1 MTIFITYMDIF
12 HIGIFILCNSLRT
25 STTVTMRIGW
35 SQVVSSTTL
44 GVSTIP
50 TGVNSP
56 YLNYG
61 NNNHNVA
68 CRVESGGNVYGW
80 IIGES
85 YG

>member
-1 MTIFITYMDIF
+1 MII
-12 HIGIFILCNSLRT
+12 H
-25 STTVTMRIGW
+25 
-35 SQVVSSTTL
+35 Q
-44 GVSTIP
+44 IP

-85 YG
+85 CGRRSPYPGNFIVSGYAWFGFLRER